1 MQGENDPAMA
11 EGKEGPFLGRAKR
24 VVVHARAPDMAPGLA
39 RQCVIDG
46 AGEDLGTERQQELE
60 DALAEVV
67 EVPAGLAEETV
78 KRAEVL
84 EAAQFPG
91 LNDAC
96 EGTAAG
102 AKDPGTGQCPEG
114 GEAGPG
120 KAGLKGAQEGS
131 KGANKEIGHRRG
143 FTLSSMY

>member
-1 MQGENDPAMA
+1 
-11 EGKEGPFLGRAKR
+11 
-24 VVVHARAPDMAPGLA
+24 MAPGLA

-46 AGEDLGTERQQELE
+46 AGEELGTERQQELE
-60 DALAEVV
+60 DAVAEVV

-102 AKDPGTGQCPEG
+102 AKDPGTGQRPG

-120 KAGLKGAQEGS
+120 KAGLKGEQEGS
-131 KGANKEIGHRRG
+131 KGADEEIGYRRG
-143 FTLSSMY
+143 VTLSSLY